1 MGQIDGLSK
10 KKAYQLFDSGD
21 ISNIEVGTIKG
32 LRQIHKCLFEGLYD
46 FAGIIRNQ
54 NISKGGFRFAGSLYL
69 NESLA
74 KIEAMP
80 ETDFKEIIKKYVELN
95 IARPFIEGNGRSGR
109 LWLDLILKKNLKVC
123 VDWQK
128 VDKIAY
134 LQAMERS
141 PINDLEVKTLLKK
154 ALSDKIGD
162 REIFI
167 KGIEQSYYYEEAEN
181 YKENIVKGKND

>member
-21 ISNIEVGTIKG
+21 ISSIEVGTIKG

-46 FAGIIRNQ
+46 FAGIIRSQ
-54 NISKGGFRFAGSLYL
+54 NISKGGFRFASSLYL

-80 ETDFKEIIKKYVELN
+80 ETTFKEIIKKYVELN
-95 IARPFIEGNGRSGR
+95 IAHPFMEGNGRSGR
-109 LWLDLILKKNLKVC
+109 LWLDLILNKNLKVC

-134 LQAMERS
+134 LQAVERS

-181 YKENIVKGKND
+181 YKENMVKGKND